1 MNIMSGNVIGLT
13 AVAVI
18 GGCAVAL
25 QGQFMGVMER
35 SVGTTG
41 GIFINYASGAVLA
54 IVLLVTMRDGHARAW
69 LDVPWYALTAGVL
82 GLVIAGSIGYTAS
95 RLGLTTA
102 FTIIVATQFIVSLML
117 DHFGWL
123 GATARPADLT
133 RLLGVCAIIGGV
145 WLTSK

>member
-1 MNIMSGNVIGLT
+1 MSGNVIGLT
-13 AVAVI
+13 AVAVL

-25 QGQFMGVMER
+25 QGQFMGVMEK

-41 GIFINYASGAVLA
+41 GIFINYMSGAVLA
-54 IVLLVTMRDGHARAW
+54 IVLLFTLRDGSTRAW
-69 LDVPWYALTAGVL
+69 MAVPWYALTAGAL

-102 FTIIVATQFIVSLML
+102 FTIIVGTQFIVSLLL
-117 DHFGWL
+117 DQFGWL

-133 RLLGVCAIIGGV
+133 RLTGVGAIIFGV